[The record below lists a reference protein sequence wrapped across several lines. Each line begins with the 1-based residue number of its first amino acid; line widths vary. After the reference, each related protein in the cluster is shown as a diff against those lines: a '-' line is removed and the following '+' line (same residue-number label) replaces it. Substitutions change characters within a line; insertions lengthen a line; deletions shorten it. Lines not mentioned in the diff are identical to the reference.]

1 MIADKEKALL
11 DLLYIFDFYKTEE
24 DLFELRLND
33 VVLEKEFD
41 WKKMEDYLRRFNV
54 KTLDKKIKLIQK
66 VYEI

>member
-1 MIADKEKALL
+1 LI
-11 DLLYIFDFYKTEE
+11 LY
-24 DLFELRLND
+24 D